1 MLLAYGHAEI
11 EWQGVKYRLAPT
23 FANIAKLGSPV
34 EIVELFKSFV
44 SPGADW
50 YKFDIAMTVLNACCD
65 TELPERLVG
74 RVKFSERQQRFM
86 YVQPSHGLPMFD
98 DVITFADHC
107 LRHGI
112 CGQAESSSE
121 GGDPLTEF
129 DAYSFIE
136 MAQEHLNTSLDDAAN
151 MTMTQFV
158 RRMNAK
164 FPPKESDGPT
174 QDQEAA
180 LLALCEEG

>member
-34 EIVELFKSFV
+34 EIVELFKSFTL
-44 SPGADW
+44 SGAPW
-50 YKFDIAMTVLNACCD
+50 HKFNIALIVLNACSD
-65 TELPERLVG
+65 KAIPESLTG
-74 RVKFSERQQRFM
+74 RVKFSESQQRFL
-86 YVQPSHGLPMFD
+86 YVQPSHNLPMIND
-98 DVITFADHC
+98 AVILAEHC
-107 LRHGI
+107 LLHGI
-112 CGQAESSSE
+112 CGKVESK
-121 GGDPLTEF
+121 GDGKPMEEF
-129 DAYSFIE
+129 DAYAFIE
-136 MAQEHLNTSLDDAAN
+136 LAQEHLNSSLEDAAN

-158 RRMNAK
+158 RRMEAK
-164 FPPKESDGPT
+164 FPPQPSNGPT